1 MQHIHI
7 PRVSTTPMR
16 RGVGK
21 TRTSA
26 VLFVAC
32 FVEKTTTCW
41 RRCGVV
47 CCVAVCAWEVE
58 VGVVSSVRNNRDVGK
73 K

>member
-1 MQHIHI
+1 M
-7 PRVSTTPMR
+7 
-16 RGVGK
+16 
-21 TRTSA
+21 
-26 VLFVAC
+26 L
-32 FVEKTTTCW
+32 
-41 RRCGVV
+41 

>member
-1 MQHIHI
+1 
-7 PRVSTTPMR
+7 
-16 RGVGK
+16 
-21 TRTSA
+21 
-26 VLFVAC
+26 VAC

-58 VGVVSSVRNNRDVGK
+58 VGVVSSVRNNKDVGK